1 MSTKVLIT
9 GKLHPSAIEAFE
21 NDSSIDLCYKADTP
35 FEGYK
40 DDLKDAE
47 VIITKVKQPLIKG

>member
-9 GKLHPSAIEAFE
+9 GKLHPTAIEAFE
-21 NDSSIDLCYKADTP
+21 NDSSIDLTYKADTP

-40 DDLKDAE
+40 EDLKDAE
-47 VIITKVKQPLIKG
+47 CNYFSK

>member
-21 NDSSIDLCYKADTP
+21 NDSSIDLTYKADTP

-40 DDLKDAE
+40 EDLKGCRSNYFS
-47 VIITKVKQPLIKG
+47 K